1 MIGHG
6 LSGTARLGRSGTG
19 SSDYREP
26 KWPSNPQKCWGF
38 EPLNIANKESFGF
51 LLTQARLWTDGNAP
65 PRRPAE
71 TRHSDG
77 PQLTHVILIWEEG
90 QREDWLKFGKPA
102 ASKIIDRRQRIE
114 SYAAG
119 QLFALVRWAAN
130 EYGTVRSAFDIV
142 RAVEADQPCTPVPQ
156 VNPGGDLL
164 LSVHGWPKVAQVF
177 RLIDAIEASGI
188 DPCDVAPDHWRHIH
202 NRMAARDMPRGY
214 SPARHRA
221 WLQRKAL
228 LP

>member
-1 MIGHG
+1 MIEHG
-6 LSGTARLGRSGTG
+6 LSGTARLGRSGTQ
-19 SSDYREP
+19 SSDDREP
-26 KWPSNPQKCWGF
+26 KWPVNPQECGSF

-51 LLTQARLWTDGNAP
+51 LLTREHLWTDGGTP
-65 PRRPAE
+65 PQQPRADAL
-71 TRHSDG
+71 SGD
-77 PQLTHVILIWEEG
+77 PQLTHVTLVWQQG
-90 QREDWLKFGKPA
+90 QREDWLKFGKPV
-102 ASKIIDRRQRIE
+102 ASKIVDRRQRIE
-114 SYAAG
+114 TYAAG
-119 QLFALVRWAAN
+119 QVFALVRWAAN
-130 EYGTVRSAFDIV
+130 EHGTVRSTLDIV
-142 RAVEADQPCTPVPQ
+142 RAVEADEPCTPVPQ
-156 VNPGGDLL
+156 IDPGGDLL